1 MNADRADERKSARHT
16 MTETKRRTPG
26 EELNTAMGEREAAA
40 YRVVFALK
48 YDGNTDAEMAGF
60 DAADAAVEAA
70 RDRLLLALDEGSP
83 RQESS
88 R

>member
-1 MNADRADERKSARHT
+1 
-16 MTETKRRTPG
+16 MTETKRRAAR

-60 DAADAAVEAA
+60 DAADAAVAAAIEAL
-70 RDRLLLALDEGSP
+70 RVEK
-83 RQESS
+83 
-88 R
+88 